1 MTMSVPGI
9 GTSSRPIAKVGLSNW
24 CQVMDPLLA
33 GVRDPRA
40 IATSSAAGMV
50 SVNS

>member
-1 MTMSVPGI
+1 MANV
-9 GTSSRPIAKVGLSNW
+9 ALSNW
-24 CQVMDPLLA
+24 CQAMDPVLT